1 MSKTPRD
8 EECPGTSDSQTKE
21 IAGHA
26 TTQPPY
32 HKNDKNNNNTRPDNT
47 QYEAVTENQVL
58 EPRQSNERP
67 LHSVFSPRIKVF
79 VILMTVF
86 NTIFSPFSSFIYLKA
101 MTTIAKSYHRSPG
114 EINLTVPSTKSC
126 RPLHHCS
133 LAISATRSADGPSM
147 RPRLPS
153 TWAQTSGWPCSTTTR
168 RQWPCGLCKAQGEA
182 RQWQLAAPWLPT

>member
-21 IAGHA
+21 MAGHA
-26 TTQPPY
+26 TTQPLY
-32 HKNDKNNNNTRPDNT
+32 HDTNNNNTRSDNT
-47 QYEAVTENQVL
+47 QCEAVAENQVL
-58 EPRQSNERP
+58 EPHQSNERP
-67 LHSVFSPRIKVF
+67 LHSVFSPRIKVL

-86 NTIFSPFSSFIYLKA
+86 STIFSPFSSFIYLPA
-101 MTTIAKSYHRSPG
+101 ITPVTKSYHRSLG

-133 LAISATRSADGPSM
+133 LAISATRSANGPSM
-147 RPRLPS
+147 RSRFPS

-168 RQWPCGLCKAQGEA
+168 RQ
-182 RQWQLAAPWLPT
+182 